1 MAKPLRVVILGDAS
15 DAKQAFA
22 SIRDE
27 AGKTSS
33 PLQSFGESLGG
44 FATAAAGVAL
54 GVGAA
59 VAGLFV
65 KGFLDGM
72 EAEQLTDKLAARLDL
87 SEGEAED
94 AGQLAADLYRDAWGE
109 SLGEVNA
116 AIGDVITLLGD
127 DLGDASSDATKRAVE
142 DALTIADVW
151 DKDVNEVVRA
161 AAALLSG
168 DLVDSAD
175 EAFDVITTGLS
186 EGADLNGDFLDSL
199 FEYSTHFANAG
210 LSAEA
215 MLSGL
220 IAGTEAG
227 MMGVDKVGDAVKEMS
242 IRLQDG
248 STLTH
253 DALTALGLDADA
265 VAQSF
270 AAGGP
275 AAAGASAEVIAAL
288 AALDDPLEQTRLGVA
303 LMGTP
308 FEDLGSEAPAVL
320 DALAVRTL
328 ELRDTADV
336 ATTAYDNTATSMEE
350 LKRRGLGAVQDLVAG
365 FLSGMGVGGE
375 DGSLKSGID
384 DLATWI
390 SENEETIRGWGET
403 AGQWVSDAIDA
414 IGDLSDDWGEFKD
427 AIDPILSTLGDL
439 WEMLSTIGGWLGE
452 AAPDGFWLSV
462 IEQMN
467 PLLGAIRAVKDGLAW
482 IDSHLGG
489 DGSGPPPAGKA
500 GLIKFH
506 SGGVVPGMPGTERL
520 ALLEAGETVIPAGA
534 GASNITIVVEGSVV
548 TQSDLVQ
555 AVREGLIRA
564 DRRSGQAGI
573 VA

>member
-1 MAKPLRVVILGDAS
+1 
-15 DAKQAFA
+15 
-22 SIRDE
+22 
-27 AGKTSS
+27 
-33 PLQSFGESLGG
+33 
-44 FATAAAGVAL
+44 
-54 GVGAA
+54 
-59 VAGLFV
+59 
-65 KGFLDGM
+65 M

-127 DLGDASSDATKRAVE
+127 DLGDASSDVTKRAVE

-199 FEYSTHFANAG
+199 FEYSTHFGNAG

-489 DGSGPPPAGKA
+489 GGSGPPPAGKA